1 MKFLV
6 INASPHKDGGTQR
19 FVDAFCDAADKV
31 ESVTKLNLHDNPP
44 SFCKGGFVRPDV
56 LDTYQQAVLACD
68 ALFIAT
74 PTYWFNV
81 PSILKAFI
89 ENLTPIESDLW
100 QRPRTLGVAV
110 YAPEGGELGC
120 ATAIILPLN
129 HLGFSLVD
137 SGYVYHRG
145 IPKDDWAWEDIGRM
159 PERMKRLIQNRT
171 Q

>member
-6 INASPHKDGGTQR
+6 INASPHKNGGTQK
-19 FVDAFCDAADKV
+19 FVDAFVDAAHKV
-31 ESVTKLNLHDNPP
+31 GDVTQLNLHDSPP
-44 SFCKGGFVRPDV
+44 PFSNGDFVRPDV
-56 LDTYQQAVLACD
+56 LNMYQQEVLVCD

-74 PTYWFNV
+74 PSYWFNI

-120 ATAIILPLN
+120 GTATILPLN

-145 IPKDDWAWEDIGRM
+145 IPKDDWAWEDISRM
-159 PERMKRLIQNRT
+159 PERMKRLMGNVS
-171 Q
+171 